1 LLVSQGKEM
10 DYASVTLSRLLFI
23 PLNFPYIF
31 EPTQKVKEQKTSMN
45 MIFTLKGELPAQAR
59 SVAEFLTL
67 ESVSDKMDKASK
79 ATIAI
84 PFLA

>member
-1 LLVSQGKEM
+1 M

-31 EPTQKVKEQKTSMN
+31 EPTQKVKEQKMSMN

-67 ESVSDKMDKASK
+67 ESVSNKMDKASK

-84 PFLA
+84 PFIA